1 MKKTG
6 CFFFSFIPMLLAVG
20 IQILATLFLFG
31 IYLLMAFPSMSF
43 SRSTFSNLL
52 YILSNSDFSTV
63 LMIIYSLI
71 VICSYGIWYY
81 HSYGGNFLPSA
92 GKIFQPYK
100 LVGVLFLVPG
110 MQLLSSYLISILA
123 VIFPSWLEAYEK
135 LLESAGLDETITLA
149 MLIYSVFLAPIG
161 EELIFRGV
169 TMRIARR
176 HFSFWFAN
184 LLQAFLFGL
193 YHMNM
198 IQGCYAFCLGLI
210 LGYVCERGGSIY
222 YSMFLHFLFNIWGT
236 LISEHLS
243 YGNTPLS
250 FVFFLIVAVVLTAS
264 GISVFRL
271 GMRKKPLPDCVC

>member
-1 MKKTG
+1 MFI

-20 IQILATLFLFG
+20 IQIVATLFLFG
-31 IYLLMAFPSMSF
+31 IYLLIAVF
-43 SRSTFSNLL
+43 SASHVNFTLSNLL
-52 YILSNSDFSTV
+52 YTLTDSDFSTV

-71 VICSYGIWYY
+71 LICSYGIWYY
-81 HSYGGNFLPSA
+81 HSCGGNFLPNA
-92 GKIFQPYK
+92 RKIFQPCK
-100 LVGVLFLVPG
+100 LAGVLLLVPG
-110 MQLLSSYLISILA
+110 MQILSGYLISVLA
-123 VIFPSWLEAYEK
+123 AIFPSWLEAYEK
-135 LLESAGLDETITLA
+135 LLEAAGLDETITFA
-149 MLIYSVFLAPIG
+149 MLVYSVFLAPVG

-236 LISEHLS
+236 LISTHLS

-250 FVFFLIVAVVLTAS
+250 FVFFLIVAVVLTVS
-264 GISVFRL
+264 GSSIFRV

>member
-20 IQILATLFLFG
+20 IQIVAALFLFG
-31 IYLLMAFPSMSF
+31 IYLLIAVF
-43 SRSTFSNLL
+43 SASHVNFTLSNLL
-52 YILSNSDFSTV
+52 YTLTDSDFSTV

-71 VICSYGIWYY
+71 LICSYGIWYY
-81 HSYGGNFLPSA
+81 HSCGGNFLPNA
-92 GKIFQPYK
+92 RKIFQPCK
-100 LVGVLFLVPG
+100 LVGVLLLVPG
-110 MQLLSSYLISILA
+110 MQILSGYLISVLA
-123 VIFPSWLEAYEK
+123 AIFPSWLEAYEK
-135 LLESAGLDETITLA
+135 LLEAAGLDETITFA
-149 MLIYSVFLAPIG
+149 MLVYSVFLAPVG

-236 LISEHLS
+236 LISTHLS

-250 FVFFLIVAVVLTAS
+250 FVFFLIVAVVLTVS
-264 GISVFRL
+264 GISIFRV